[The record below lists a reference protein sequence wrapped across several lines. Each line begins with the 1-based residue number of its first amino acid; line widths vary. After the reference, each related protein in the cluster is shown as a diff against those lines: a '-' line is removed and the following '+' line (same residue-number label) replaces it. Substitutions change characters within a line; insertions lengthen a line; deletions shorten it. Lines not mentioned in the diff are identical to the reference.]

1 MKYDFDKV
9 INRKESHCRKWSDKV
24 LKDKFDLDETAIPM
38 DLADIDFECSPAI
51 KDAIVK
57 RASVGDYSYTFVEDE
72 FYDSVINWKKRR
84 FNVDVEK
91 EWIKLTFGTVSTLHY
106 IVQAYTKEGEGVL
119 INTPAYDPFAEAVEN
134 NNRKLYCSPLKLED
148 NRYYLDFED
157 IENQMKSGNIKVYI
171 FCSPQNPSG
180 RIWTKD
186 ELYKLSELCLKYNV
200 LLVSD
205 EIHRDVVFK
214 GHEFISLWNAHPDIH
229 NNSLICVSPNKGFNL
244 GGLKT
249 SYVIAQNKEVR
260 EILLGQLKRN
270 SITSP
275 NVFAIPAITAAYN
288 DSEEWLD
295 EMTKYVEG
303 NFEIVYDFFEKN
315 IPKAKV
321 MKSDSSFLA
330 WIDVRELFEDEEE
343 ANKFFKAAKVTMV
356 VGSYFV
362 KDGEGFIRLNIGCPR
377 ATLNEALN
385 RIKETYKK
393 LYHNKFSVSMNIN

>member
-1 MKYDFDKV
+1 MKYDFDKI
-9 INRKESHCRKWSDKV
+9 INRKDSNCRKWSNHV
-24 LKDKFDLDETAIPM
+24 LEEKFGLDETAIPM

-72 FYDSVINWKKRR
+72 FYESVISWNKRR
-84 FNVDVEK
+84 FNLDIEK

-106 IVQAYTKEGEGVL
+106 IVQAYTKEGEGIL

-134 NNRKLYCSPLKLED
+134 NNRTLYCSSLKLIE

-157 IENQMKSGNIKVYI
+157 IENQMKNGNIKVYI

-180 RIWTKD
+180 RIWTK
-186 ELYKLSELCLKYNV
+186 EEIYRLSELCLKYNV

-214 GHEFISLWNAHPDIH
+214 GHKFISLWNAHPEIYK
-229 NNSLICVSPNKGFNL
+229 NSLVCLSPNKGFNL

-249 SYVIAQNKEVR
+249 SYIISQNKEIR
-260 EILLGQLKRN
+260 DTLLEQLKKN

-295 EMTKYVEG
+295 EMTEYVEG
-303 NFEIVYDFFEKN
+303 NFEIVYDFFNKH

-330 WIDVRELFEDEEE
+330 WIDAREIFEDEDET
-343 ANKFFKAAKVTMV
+343 KQFFKLAKVTMV

-362 KDGEGFIRLNIGCPR
+362 QDGEGFIRLNIGCPR
-377 ATLNEALN
+377 STLNESLN
-385 RIKETYKK
+385 RIKETYKSIYCNRIK
-393 LYHNKFSVSMNIN
+393 I

>member
-9 INRKESHCRKWSDKV
+9 INRKESHCRKWSNKV

-51 KDAIVK
+51 KSAIVN

-72 FYDSVINWKKRR
+72 FYESAVNWNKRR
-84 FNVDVEK
+84 FNIDIEK

-134 NNRKLYCSPLKLED
+134 NNRKLYCSSLRLID
-148 NRYYLDFED
+148 NRYYLDFDD
-157 IENQMKSGNIKVYI
+157 IESKMKDGNIKVYI

-229 NNSLICVSPNKGFNL
+229 NNSLICISPNKGFNL

-249 SYVIAQNKEVR
+249 SYVIAKNKEVR

>member
-9 INRKESHCRKWSDKV
+9 INRKESHCRKWSNKV

-51 KDAIVK
+51 KSAIVN

-72 FYDSVINWKKRR
+72 FYESAVNWNKRR
-84 FNVDVEK
+84 FNIDIEK

-134 NNRKLYCSPLKLED
+134 NNRKLYCSSLRLID
-148 NRYYLDFED
+148 NRYYLDFDD
-157 IENQMKSGNIKVYI
+157 IETKMKDGNIKVYI

-229 NNSLICVSPNKGFNL
+229 NNSLICISPNKGFNL

>member
-9 INRKESHCRKWSDKV
+9 LDRKQGNCRKWSNDVIKE
-24 LKDKFDLDETAIPM
+24 KFGLGETAIPM

-57 RASVGDYSYTFVEDE
+57 RASVGDYSYTYINND
-72 FYDSVINWKKRR
+72 FYNAVIDWNKRR
-84 FNVDVEK
+84 FNVDIEK

-134 NNRKLYCSPLKLED
+134 NNRKLYCSPLKLVN

-157 IENQMKSGNIKVYI
+157 MEEIMKNENIKVFI

-180 RIWTKD
+180 RVWTKD
-186 ELYKLSELCLKYNV
+186 EIYRLAELCLKYNV
-200 LLVSD
+200 LLVCD
-205 EIHRDVVFK
+205 EIHRDIVFNRK
-214 GHEFISLWNAHPDIH
+214 DFISLWNAHPSIH
-229 NNSLICVSPNKGFNL
+229 EKSIVCVSPNKGFNL

-249 SYVIAQNKEVR
+249 SYVVIKNKEVR
-260 EILLGQLKRN
+260 ETLLSRLKSN

-275 NVFAIPAITAAYN
+275 NVFAVPAIIAAYN
-288 DSEEWLD
+288 ESEEWLD
-295 EMTKYVEG
+295 QMTSYVEE
-303 NFEIVYDFFEKN
+303 NFKLVSKFFEEN

-321 MKSDSSFLA
+321 MDSESSFLA
-330 WIDVRELFEDEEE
+330 WIDVREIFDNEEE
-343 ANKFFKAAKVTMV
+343 MKKFFIKANLTMV

-362 KDGEGFIRLNIGCPR
+362 QDGEGFVRINIGCPR
-377 ATLNEALN
+377 SVLEEALS
-385 RIKETYKK
+385 RIKKTYEEI
-393 LYHNKFSVSMNIN
+393 YN

>member
-9 INRKESHCRKWSDKV
+9 INRKESHCRKWSNKV

-51 KDAIVK
+51 KSAIVN

-72 FYDSVINWKKRR
+72 FYESAVNWNKRR
-84 FNVDVEK
+84 FNIDIEK

-134 NNRKLYCSPLKLED
+134 NNRKLYCSSLRLID
-148 NRYYLDFED
+148 NRYYLDFDD
-157 IENQMKSGNIKVYI
+157 IEAKMKDGNIKVYI

-229 NNSLICVSPNKGFNL
+229 NNSLICISPNKGFNL

-249 SYVIAQNKEVR
+249 SYVIAKNKEVR

-393 LYHNKFSVSMNIN
+393 LYHNKFSVSMN

>member
-9 INRKESHCRKWSDKV
+9 INRKESHCRKWSNKV

-51 KDAIVK
+51 KSAIVN

-72 FYDSVINWKKRR
+72 FYESAVNWNKRR
-84 FNVDVEK
+84 FNIDIEK

-148 NRYYLDFED
+148 NRYYLDFDD
-157 IENQMKSGNIKVYI
+157 IEAKMKDGNIKVYI

-229 NNSLICVSPNKGFNL
+229 NNSLICISPNKGFNL

-249 SYVIAQNKEVR
+249 SYVIAKNKEVR

>member
-9 INRKESHCRKWSDKV
+9 INRKESHCRKWSNKV

-51 KDAIVK
+51 KSAIVN

-72 FYDSVINWKKRR
+72 FYESAVNWNKRR
-84 FNVDVEK
+84 FNIDIEK
-91 EWIKLTFGTVSTLHY
+91 AWIKLTFGTVSTLHY

-134 NNRKLYCSPLKLED
+134 NNRKLYCSSLRLID
-148 NRYYLDFED
+148 NRYYLDFDD
-157 IENQMKSGNIKVYI
+157 IEAKMKDGNIKVYI

-229 NNSLICVSPNKGFNL
+229 NNSLICISPNKGFNL

-249 SYVIAQNKEVR
+249 SYVIAKNKEVR

>member
-1 MKYDFDKV
+1 MEYNFDKV
-9 INRKESHCRKWSDKV
+9 LNRKEGNCRKWSNDVIKE
-24 LKDKFDLDETAIPM
+24 KFGLGEDAIPM

-51 KDAIVK
+51 KEAILK
-57 RASVGDYSYTFVEDE
+57 RASVGDYSYTYISDD
-72 FYDSVINWKKRR
+72 FYNAVIDWNKRR
-84 FNVDVEK
+84 FNVDIEK

-134 NNRKLYCSPLKLED
+134 NNRKLYCSPLKLVD

-157 IENQMKSGNIKVYI
+157 MENHMKSGNVKVLI

-186 ELYKLSELCLKYNV
+186 ELYRVSELCLKYDV
-200 LLVSD
+200 LLVCD
-205 EIHRDVVFK
+205 EIHRDIIFK
-214 GHEFISLWNAHPDIH
+214 GNTFVSLWNAHPEIH
-229 NNSLICVSPNKGFNL
+229 KKSIVCVSPNKGFNL

-249 SYVIAQNKEVR
+249 SYVVIRNKDVR
-260 EILLGQLKRN
+260 ETLLARLKSN

-275 NVFAIPAITAAYN
+275 NVFAVPAIVAAYN
-288 DSEEWLD
+288 DSEKWLD
-295 EMTKYVEG
+295 DMTEYVRE

-315 IPKAKV
+315 IPEAKV

-330 WIDVRELFEDEEE
+330 WIDVRNLFKNEEE
-343 ANKFFKAAKVTMV
+343 MKDFFIKANLTMV

-362 KDGEGFIRLNIGCPR
+362 QDGEGFVRINIGCSKT
-377 ATLNEALN
+377 TLNEALN
-385 RIKETYKK
+385 RIKRTYDSYK
-393 LYHNKFSVSMNIN
+393 

>member
-9 INRKESHCRKWSDKV
+9 INRKESHCRKWSNKV

-51 KDAIVK
+51 KSAIVN

-72 FYDSVINWKKRR
+72 FYESAVNWNKRR
-84 FNVDVEK
+84 FNIDIEK

-134 NNRKLYCSPLKLED
+134 NNRKLYCSSLRLID
-148 NRYYLDFED
+148 NRYYLDFDD
-157 IENQMKSGNIKVYI
+157 IETKMKDGNIKVYI

-330 WIDVRELFEDEEE
+330 WIDVRELFEDEGE

>member
-51 KDAIVK
+51 KSAIVN

-72 FYDSVINWKKRR
+72 FYESAVNWNKRR
-84 FNVDVEK
+84 FNIDIEK

-134 NNRKLYCSPLKLED
+134 NNRKLYCSSLRLID
-148 NRYYLDFED
+148 NRYYLDFDD
-157 IENQMKSGNIKVYI
+157 IEAKMKDGNIKVYI

-229 NNSLICVSPNKGFNL
+229 NNSLICISPNKGFNL

-249 SYVIAQNKEVR
+249 SYVIAKNKEVR

>member
-9 INRKESHCRKWSDKV
+9 INRKESHCRKWSNKV

-51 KDAIVK
+51 KSAIVN

-72 FYDSVINWKKRR
+72 FYESAINWNKRR
-84 FNVDVEK
+84 FNIDIEK

-134 NNRKLYCSPLKLED
+134 NNRKLYCSSLRLID
-148 NRYYLDFED
+148 NRYYLDFDD
-157 IENQMKSGNIKVYI
+157 IEAKMKDDNIKVYI

-249 SYVIAQNKEVR
+249 SYVIAKNKEVR